1 MSLLRNINV
10 KLSLGETGM
19 WRLEEEIEQNAV
31 WYDIFVNCNWV
42 ATWWQQYSTLLHTN
56 NTQNNKMIQN
66 TQNETYII
74 IRIYKHYNQCTYCTK
89 LTEAYRTQN
98 HMQNEIKQNKKNI

>member
-42 ATWWQQYSTLLHTN
+42 ATWWQ
-56 NTQNNKMIQN
+56 
-66 TQNETYII
+66 
-74 IRIYKHYNQCTYCTK
+74 
-89 LTEAYRTQN
+89 
-98 HMQNEIKQNKKNI
+98 